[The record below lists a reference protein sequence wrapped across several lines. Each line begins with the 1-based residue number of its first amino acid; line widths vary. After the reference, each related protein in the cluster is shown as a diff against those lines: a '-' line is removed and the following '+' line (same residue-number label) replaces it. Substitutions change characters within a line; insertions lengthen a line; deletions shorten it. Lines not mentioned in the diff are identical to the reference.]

1 MKTKTQRVLAI
12 MHVVAWIIFVG
23 LCIETGAMLCSFIV
37 SLVNP
42 VAVKHM
48 YLDLNLSG
56 LDHYDHGAYITVV
69 SFMICITAAKAFITY
84 LTIKIFMK
92 INLAN
97 PFSDEVAALV
107 QRISVV
113 AFVTGLFAIIA
124 SSYSDWL
131 IKKGISIPFSWSAGE
146 ILLLAGV
153 VFVIAQVFKRGM
165 ELQAENDLVI

>member
-1 MKTKTQRVLAI
+1 MKTKTQRVLSI
-12 MHVVAWIIFVG
+12 MHVAAWIVFVG
-23 LCIETGAMLCSFIV
+23 LCIQAGGMLTSFIV
-37 SLVNP
+37 SLINP

-48 YLDLNLSG
+48 YMQLNLSG
-56 LDHYDHGAYITVV
+56 LDQYDHEAYIVV
-69 SFMICITAAKAFITY
+69 VTFMVCITAAKAFITY

-97 PFSDEVAALV
+97 PFSDEVAELV

-113 AFVTGLFAIIA
+113 AFVTGLFAIVA

-165 ELQAENDLVI
+165 ELQAENDLTV